1 MVVVGHMPVAI
12 VTGAGSGVGRELA
25 VSLASHG
32 WRLVLVGRR
41 TDRLERTAARTP
53 PGTTRTVACDVG
65 DEASPELVVST
76 AVEEFGRIDAL
87 VNNAGAARFA
97 DLPDTSAADISLM
110 LATNFVGPL
119 SLIRTALPHLARQ
132 RGVVVNVGSIGG
144 VLALPGRAAYG
155 ASKAALHHM
164 TRSLAREL
172 APDVRVNAVAPG
184 AIDTEMYDDLGM
196 SRERVRELRA
206 EMVATTPLGRMGKAE
221 DVVPWVEMLLGEAG
235 RWVTGSLIVVDGGRS
250 C

>member
-1 MVVVGHMPVAI
+1 MVVVDHMPVAI

-25 VSLASHG
+25 VALASRG
-32 WRLVLVGRR
+32 WRLVLIGRR
-41 TDRLERTAARTP
+41 ADRLDRTAARTP

-65 DEASPELVVST
+65 DEATPELVVST

-97 DLPDTSAADISLM
+97 DLPDTSFADINLM
-110 LATNFVGPL
+110 LATNLVGPL
-119 SLIRTALPHLARQ
+119 SLIKAAVPHLARQ
-132 RGVVVNVGSIGG
+132 QGVVVNVGSIGG
-144 VLALPGRAAYG
+144 MLALPGRAAYG

-206 EMVATTPLGRMGKAE
+206 EMVATTPLGRMGSAE

>member
-1 MVVVGHMPVAI
+1 MVVSNTSVAI
-12 VTGAGSGVGRELA
+12 VTGAGSGVGRALA
-25 VSLASHG
+25 VSLTEQG
-32 WRLVLVGRR
+32 WRLVIAGRR
-41 TDRLERTAARTP
+41 EDRLKETAAGAPSGAVRI
-53 PGTTRTVACDVG
+53 VACDIG
-65 DEASPELVVST
+65 EAGAAELITGT
-76 AVEEFGRIDAL
+76 AVDAFGRVDAL

-97 DLPDTSAADISLM
+97 RLRDTSPADIELM
-110 LATNFVGPL
+110 LATNLTGPL
-119 SLIRTALPHLARQ
+119 TLIRAAAAHLAAR

-155 ASKAALHHM
+155 ASKAGLHHL

-196 SRERVRELRA
+196 TGAQVRELRA
-206 EMVATTPLGRMGKAE
+206 EMVATTPLGRMGRPE
-221 DVVPWVEMLLGEAG
+221 DVVPWIELLLGPAG
-235 RWVTGSLIVVDGGRS
+235 EWVTGSVIVVDGGRS